1 MKKLKLSISNLILII
16 VCLVVL
22 ISVLVLNAVNSRSL
36 ISLRQSIDTLVIQNP
51 SIGLLQETDKQL
63 SVAEN
68 NYRIYLSNYD
78 STYRE
83 AFLNGLSQIQFN
95 LQQIKSG
102 EDSSDVN
109 QILSGLDKKIQLAD
123 MVAQLK
129 MISDSVVIH
138 SRASESKGLVQINS
152 PLKIKQIDKSIIESF
167 VLNRVDT
174 LKAAPRKKRGFFKK
188 LGDLFTSKTE
198 EVPLQY
204 SKGGTTKDGQA
215 IDSVSKEAV
224 VDSSIIKLS
233 EAIQKFY
240 QGSVNEEMNLRKR
253 LNEGEKTLAET
264 NLNIIAQIDAA
275 LEILLQKELTA
286 RKQHLVNA
294 LITASEAR
302 ESISRISWGSL
313 GIILLIVVLLSF
325 NIYRLIKYET
335 KLIIAREDAEKMTQ
349 MKSRFLSNMSHEIR
363 SPLTS
368 IMGFT
373 DIIDRLEV
381 DPEKK
386 KYLQA
391 IKTSS
396 DHLLHTVNDVLDFS
410 KLDAGKLKLEYQPF
424 NIVEAI
430 HEVAFAFTA
439 AAAEKGIVIREELT
453 VSKDLIVFGDRF
465 RLKQILF
472 NLTSNAIK
480 FTEKGAVVITADVSF
495 RADHEANIRIKV
507 ADSGIGI
514 PQNQLGSIFEEFT
527 QVTAQDK
534 SSETRRSIRGTG
546 LGLPICKMLA
556 ELQSGN
562 IEVQSKI
569 NEGSVFIVSLLYQVD
584 IRPLAEEIIQ
594 ALPQKNKP
602 EQLFHDK
609 KALVI
614 EDNDMNAMLLGL
626 LLKKQHLSYDLAK
639 DGQAGWDLFNA
650 NKYDIVLT
658 DINVPKMTGDQLA
671 TAIRNHPNGKAAMP
685 IVALTATIVQDDLE
699 AYRNAGISDILV
711 KPFKESDLKAM
722 LQKHLYPES
731 KI

>member
-410 KLDAGKLKLEYQPF
+410 KLDAGKLKLEY
-424 NIVEAI
+424 
-430 HEVAFAFTA
+430 
-439 AAAEKGIVIREELT
+439 
-453 VSKDLIVFGDRF
+453 
-465 RLKQILF
+465 
-472 NLTSNAIK
+472 
-480 FTEKGAVVITADVSF
+480 
-495 RADHEANIRIKV
+495 
-507 ADSGIGI
+507 
-514 PQNQLGSIFEEFT
+514 
-527 QVTAQDK
+527 
-534 SSETRRSIRGTG
+534 
-546 LGLPICKMLA
+546 
-556 ELQSGN
+556 
-562 IEVQSKI
+562 
-569 NEGSVFIVSLLYQVD
+569 SLL
-584 IRPLAEEIIQ
+584 I
-594 ALPQKNKP
+594 
-602 EQLFHDK
+602 
-609 KALVI
+609 
-614 EDNDMNAMLLGL
+614 
-626 LLKKQHLSYDLAK
+626 LLKLFMKWHLHSLR
-639 DGQAGWDLFNA
+639 L
-650 NKYDIVLT
+650 L
-658 DINVPKMTGDQLA
+658 PK
-671 TAIRNHPNGKAAMP
+671 
-685 IVALTATIVQDDLE
+685 
-699 AYRNAGISDILV
+699 
-711 KPFKESDLKAM
+711 KEL
-722 LQKHLYPES
+722 
-731 KI
+731 

>member
-16 VCLVVL
+16 VCIVVL
-22 ISVLVLNAVNSRSL
+22 ITVLILNAVNSRSL

-63 SVAEN
+63 SIAEN

-83 AFLNGLSQIQFN
+83 AFLTRLSQIQFN
-95 LQQIKSG
+95 LQQIKSS
-102 EDSSDVN
+102 EDSADVN
-109 QILSGLDKKIQLAD
+109 QILSGLDKKMQLAD
-123 MVAQLK
+123 MVAELK
-129 MISDSVVIH
+129 MIADSVTIH
-138 SRASESKGLVQINS
+138 SRISEKKGLAQLNG
-152 PLKIKQIDKSIIESF
+152 PLKVKKIDKSIIESF
-167 VLNRVDT
+167 VINRVDT
-174 LKAAPRKKRGFFKK
+174 LKAVPKKKRGFFKK
-188 LGDLFTSKTE
+188 LGELFTSKTE

-204 SKGGTTKDGQA
+204 AKGGTTKEGQA
-215 IDSVSKEAV
+215 IDSTSKESV
-224 VDSSIIKLS
+224 TDSSVTKLS

-240 QGSVNEEMNLRKR
+240 QGSVNKEMNLRKR

-264 NLNIIAQIDAA
+264 NLKIIAEIDAA
-275 LEILLQKELTA
+275 LEILLQKEMAA

-294 LITASEAR
+294 MITASQAR
-302 ESISRISWGSL
+302 ESISRFSWGSFV
-313 GIILLIVVLLSF
+313 IILLIIVLLSF
-325 NIYRLIKYET
+325 NIYRLIKYES

-349 MKSRFLSNMSHEIR
+349 VKSRFLSNMSHEIR

-373 DIIDRLEV
+373 DIIDRLET

-391 IKTSS
+391 IRTSS

-410 KLDAGKLKLEYQPF
+410 KLDAGKLKLELRAF
-424 NIVEAI
+424 NIAEAI

-439 AAAEKGIVIREELT
+439 AAAEKGIEIREELA
-453 VSKDLIVFGDRF
+453 VSKDLIVIGDKF

-480 FTEKGAVVITADVSF
+480 FTEKGAVVITAELSSRSDQ
-495 RADHEANIRIKV
+495 EAYIRIRV

-527 QVTAQDK
+527 QVTSQDK
-534 SSETRRSIRGTG
+534 SNESRRAIRGTG

-556 ELQSGN
+556 ELQGGN

-569 NEGSVFIVSLLYQVD
+569 NEGSVFTVSLLYQVD
-584 IRPLAEEIIQ
+584 KKTKADEVVLA
-594 ALPQKNKP
+594 AVQKTNS
-602 EQLFHDK
+602 EQLFVDK

-614 EDNDMNAMLLGL
+614 EDNEMNAMLLGL
-626 LLKKQHLSYDLAK
+626 LLKKQQLPFDLAK
-639 DGQAGWDLFNA
+639 DGQAGWDLFNK
-650 NKYDIVLT
+650 NQYDIVLT

-671 TAIRNHPNGKAAMP
+671 TAIRNHPNGKSAMP
-685 IVALTATIVQDDLE
+685 VIALTATIVQDDLD
-699 AYRNAGISDILV
+699 AYRKAGISDILV
-711 KPFKESDLKAM
+711 KPFKESELKAM
-722 LQKHLYPES
+722 LLKHLYPES
-731 KI
+731 